1 LWQEFFAA
9 MWLMFLADKK
19 QVREVLEFLSGT
31 RWKVVLKFDFG
42 FQNDEVI
49 KKIMT
54 MLGSVRGKSDAL
66 LFSYK
71 WKALHKFHQCFG

>member
-1 LWQEFFAA
+1 
-9 MWLMFLADKK
+9 MFLADKK

-49 KKIMT
+49 KK
-54 MLGSVRGKSDAL
+54 S
-66 LFSYK
+66 
-71 WKALHKFHQCFG
+71 